1 MCIKPVKSGKNHAME
16 NEREILNSIRNLSKQ
31 SDAVDDVAPFVSLLF
46 DHVANRGEREV
57 VIVCFGT
64 TAISGDALGPMVGSL
79 LTQKYDIP
87 AFVYGTEESNLNGK
101 NMSQWL
107 DFIKTVHKDALFVA
121 VDASLGKQ
129 DKIGQI
135 VVRDDGVC
143 PSGVTGKSARF
154 GDVGVLGVVAANRG
168 DALMQ
173 LMCVSPVEV
182 SKLADKISILLNCA
196 ICKNRYSA

>member
-1 MCIKPVKSGKNHAME
+1 ME
-16 NEREILNSIRNLSKQ
+16 NDGKILKTIRNLSKQ
-31 SDAVDDVAPFVSLLF
+31 NDSDDDVAPFVGMLF
-46 DHVANRGEREV
+46 DHVANRGEREI

-87 AFVYGTEESNLNGK
+87 AFVYGTEESNVNGK

-107 DFIKTVHKDALFVA
+107 DFIKAVHKDALFVA

-154 GDVGVLGVVAANRG
+154 GDVGILGVVAKNHG

-182 SKLADKISILLNCA
+182 SKLADKISILLNYAVCG
-196 ICKNRYSA
+196 KRYSA

>member
-1 MCIKPVKSGKNHAME
+1 ME

-154 GDVGVLGVVAANRG
+154 GDVGILGVVAVNRG